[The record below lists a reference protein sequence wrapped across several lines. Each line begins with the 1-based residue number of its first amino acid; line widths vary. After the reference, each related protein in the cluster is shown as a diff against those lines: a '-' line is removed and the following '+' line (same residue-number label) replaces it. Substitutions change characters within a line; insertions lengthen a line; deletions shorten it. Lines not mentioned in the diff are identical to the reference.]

1 CQQQQQFL
9 SGISPNRLADQ
20 YQSMTLKFLCFRKVC
35 VHCKCDKT
43 EHELP
48 PNQAGSVYERLGI
61 KPPANMPI
69 SSSRDDAPGSVSH
82 GYSWV
87 PPGLTRK
94 KVSTVIICPHRRSF
108 KCTIFEMGLS
118 LTSV

>member
-1 CQQQQQFL
+1 MAARQRR
-9 SGISPNRLADQ
+9 GAPRIRADVAV
-20 YQSMTLKFLCFRKVC
+20 KVC
-35 VHCKCDKT
+35 VHCKCDKS

-94 KVSTVIICPHRRSF
+94 KLSTVFFSIEHISKNLEVTGVEVTHDVPVSL
-108 KCTIFEMGLS
+108 KMGLS
-118 LTSV
+118 

>member
-1 CQQQQQFL
+1 MPATKGLHTEWPSTEPRQGRLCRLLRFL
-9 SGISPNRLADQ
+9 
-20 YQSMTLKFLCFRKVC
+20 KVC
-35 VHCKCDKT
+35 VHCKCDKS

-94 KVSTVIICPHRRSF
+94 KLSTEF
-108 KCTIFEMGLS
+108 FFY
-118 LTSV
+118 